1 MGRFRDALSAPGL
14 ATVAEVKRRSP
25 SAGDLRPDADPAAL
39 AAAFEHA
46 GAAAVSVLVDER
58 FAGTVDDLRAARAR
72 ASLPLLAKG
81 FFRDEAQLDELR
93 EAGADAALLIL
104 RDLDDRTARR
114 LMKHA
119 KRIGL
124 DALVEAHDAAEL
136 ARAVAL
142 GADPIGIN
150 ARDLSTFAIDR
161 AAQLSLVAE
170 APRDRVVV
178 AESAIHSRAQGAAA
192 EVAGADAILVGTVL
206 MRAADP
212 PAKLR
217 ELASRPLVKV
227 CGLTRA
233 EDVEVAVEA
242 GADLCG
248 FVLEPASPRAAR
260 EVLPVPETVLSVA
273 VFVGEVEETDA
284 DLVQLYERADGKVR
298 GRDAVFLREGEH
310 VATVIDLPWEEEDET
325 QLERARAMD
334 GRLVLAG
341 GLGPENVRRAIAAT
355 RPWAV
360 DASSSLESSPGVKDH
375 ERVRAYVA
383 AARSRRLDGGSQGA
397 EAAALP
403 APGRGM

>member
-1 MGRFRDALSAPGL
+1 MGRFRDALAGPGL
-14 ATVAEVKRRSP
+14 ATIAEVKRRSP

-46 GAAAVSVLVDER
+46 GAAAVSVLVDQR

-81 FFRDEAQLDELR
+81 FFREEAQLDELR
-93 EAGADAALLIL
+93 DAGADAALLIL
-104 RDLDDRTARR
+104 RDLDDRAARR
-114 LMKHA
+114 LIEHA
-119 KRIGL
+119 ARIGL
-124 DALVEAHDAAEL
+124 DALVEAHDPKEL
-136 ARAVAL
+136 ARAVEL

-161 AAQLSLVAE
+161 GAQLRLVAE

-178 AESAIHSRAQGAAA
+178 AESAIHTRAQGAAA
-192 EVAGADAILVGTVL
+192 EVAGADAVLVGTAL
-206 MRAADP
+206 MRAPDP
-212 PAKLR
+212 AAKLR
-217 ELASRPLVKV
+217 EIASRPLVKV

-233 EDVEVAVEA
+233 EDVEAAVEA

-273 VFVGEVEETDA
+273 VFVGEAEATGA
-284 DLVQLYERADGKVR
+284 DLVQLYEREGGKVR
-298 GRDAVFLREGEH
+298 GRDAVLLRDGEQ
-310 VATVIDLPWEEEDET
+310 VATVVDLPWEEEDDT
-325 QLERARAMD
+325 QLERARSID

-341 GLGPENVRRAIAAT
+341 GLGPGNVRRAIAAT

-360 DASSSLESSPGVKDH
+360 DASSSLESRPGVKDH

-383 AARSRRLDGGSQGA
+383 AAR
-397 EAAALP
+397 
-403 APGRGM
+403 